1 MRRSAHF
8 TPLFFRRQLCYY
20 DIEMELKSEQG
31 RTPEKWRGGTELP
44 FTNQTVKGTHP
55 QSLPGLG
62 IRLEVLGLSLWAVW
76 PRPHICE
83 GLILSLLKYH

>member
-20 DIEMELKSEQG
+20 DIELELKSEQG

-44 FTNQTVKGTHP
+44 FTNQTVKGDSSSVPARTRH
-55 QSLPGLG
+55 S
-62 IRLEVLGLSLWAVW
+62 
-76 PRPHICE
+76 PRGAGAEFVGCLAQTSH
-83 GLILSLLKYH
+83 L